1 MPSPGANNIPTG
13 PRLTPTSSTPS
24 TPILQAKPF
33 NPPKG
38 PAAGVASNNNKR
50 PPMSFAEQ
58 VLADIPPI
66 IPGGKIDP
74 AQTILSSG
82 VLPELQA
89 HTDQLLEEEAKI
101 RADRD
106 IRRDKLRRDMAEWE
120 AGQRELEIMRLK
132 TDLAEQSLNRV
143 LGDGVGGAAF

>member
-1 MPSPGANNIPTG
+1 MQS
-13 PRLTPTSSTPS
+13 
-24 TPILQAKPF
+24 KPF

-38 PAAGVASNNNKR
+38 PAAGVPGGNKR
-50 PPMSFAEQ
+50 PQLSFAEQ
-58 VLADIPPI
+58 VVADFAPI

-74 AQTILSSG
+74 TQVILTSG

-89 HTDQLLEEEAKI
+89 HTDQLLEEETRI

-106 IRRDKLRRDMAEWE
+106 AKRDRMRRDLAEWE
-120 AGQRELEIMRLK
+120 AGQRELEMMRLK